1 MKPFEYNCISVTIPQ
16 IKLQETFLLFLH
28 SVNVYTA
35 YETRR
40 HGFRFIGSIYYDECL
55 FEFIECLSKINTN
68 NVLKEIK
75 IAKNCRD
82 ENLSY

>member
-1 MKPFEYNCISVTIPQ
+1 MYISHNTTNQAARNLPIISAQ
-16 IKLQETFLLFLH
+16 RKC
-28 SVNVYTA
+28 VYTA

-75 IAKNCRD
+75 IAKKCWD

>member
-1 MKPFEYNCISVTIPQ
+1 MYISHNTTNQAARNLP
-16 IKLQETFLLFLH
+16 
-28 SVNVYTA
+28 N
-35 YETRR
+35 

-55 FEFIECLSKINTN
+55 FEFVECLSKINTN

-75 IAKNCRD
+75 IAKNCWD